1 MKTKNLLYLAGA
13 VLVAYYIFR
22 KKAPAAQ
29 TTTAKLLQSAKDTA
43 NDILTVIPTVKETP
57 AQPLE
62 IVSSPAMQQLPISI
76 TQSELVTKPQ
86 LSPTPASVLSPEQ
99 LTKFN
104 TAAAKG
110 QLMGVC

>member
-13 VLVAYYIFR
+13 VLIAYYIFR
-22 KKAPAAQ
+22 KKTPAATPPKILQAASDTASEILTTIPEIKEAPARE
-29 TTTAKLLQSAKDTA
+29 LVFL
-43 NDILTVIPTVKETP
+43 P
-57 AQPLE
+57 
-62 IVSSPAMQQLPISI
+62 SPPQRLPISV
-76 TQSELVTKPQ
+76 TQSELVTEPQ

-99 LTKFN
+99 LIKFN